1 MKIGIIDYGV
11 GNILSIQN
19 MLKKS
24 GNKSEILSEPE
35 MIDKF
40 DKLILPGVGSFDFAM
55 NKLINHSWVE
65 PLSNFALEKKKP
77 ILGICLGMQLLCN
90 NSEEGQLKGL
100 SWINANVKKF
110 KTDDN
115 FKLKVP
121 HMGWNSVEVRNLN
134 CKIYEELSGL
144 NKFYF
149 VHSYYVDCL
158 ENKDIIGVTKYNGSE
173 FVSSFNKENIYGV
186 QFHPEKSHRYG
197 LKLLENFA
205 EV

>member
-65 PLSNFALEKKKP
+65 PLSNFVLEKKKP

>member
-1 MKIGIIDYGV
+1 MKIGIINYGV
-11 GNILSIQN
+11 GNILSIKN

-24 GNKSEILSEPE
+24 GNKSEIFSEPE

-55 NKLINHSWVE
+55 NKLINNSWVQ
-65 PLSNFALEKKKP
+65 PLNNFVLEKKKP
-77 ILGICLGMQLLCN
+77 ILGICLGMQLMCN
-90 NSEEGQLKGL
+90 NSEEGQVMGL
-100 SWINANVKKF
+100 SWIDASVKKF

-121 HMGWNSVEVRNLN
+121 HMGWNSVEFKNSN
-134 CKIYEELSGL
+134 SKIYEELNYL

-149 VHSYYVDCL
+149 VHSYYVDCFN
-158 ENKDIIGVTKYNGSE
+158 NKDITTITNYNGIE
-173 FVSSFNKENIYGV
+173 FVSSFNNENIYGV

-205 EV
+205 KI